1 MLNFFK
7 LNDPNRLIII
17 FLVLLCLRGLLTFQG
32 LSITLFE
39 LKWLLLGQR
48 SAEGFFMY
56 KEIFD
61 YTGPFSVFFY
71 RIIDQIF
78 GKSQHAH
85 HVISTFWL
93 FLNAII
99 FNSFLKKNKNF
110 SENNNLPA
118 LFFVLYAVAIPDF
131 MVLSPQIMSLT
142 FLLMGLSKVL
152 DRIAG
157 ETTDV
162 LFLYTGIHVGIATL
176 FYPPAII
183 YFFIFLISF
192 FLFSSSKL
200 RRIGLYFN
208 GFLIPLVLISCFFYW
223 NDNGSYAW
231 HALVNRGLFGQ
242 EINYL
247 SKIKNYYS
255 FRVPILIGSAA
266 MVITLLSNHFTSF
279 QNKAAQVMLL
289 MVIGASIVIWLDI
302 ETSPV
307 QMLYF
312 VPSLTF
318 FLVHLMLML
327 SKVWIKR
334 LVPLMIVGVLILA
347 PYLNYDQL
355 NTNGMIVKKGIDKS
369 SKMRIML
376 LSDNL
381 SILHGQELASPFL
394 DAQLSKE
401 KIASLDDSVFAQ
413 MLIKV
418 IKQAPPSVIIDDWML
433 IPKIF
438 SAFPE
443 LSKEYRKQKR
453 GYYVRINNN

>member
-7 LNDPNRLIII
+7 INDPNRLIII
-17 FLVLLCLRGLLTFQG
+17 FLVLLFLKGLLAFQG

-56 KEIFD
+56 EEIFD
-61 YTGPFSVFFY
+61 YTGPLSVFSY

-85 HVISTFWL
+85 HIISTFWL

-99 FNSFLKKNKNF
+99 FNGSLKKNKIFN
-110 SENNNLPA
+110 ENNNLPA
-118 LFFVLYAVAIPDF
+118 LFFVLCAVAIPDF
-131 MVLSPQIMSLT
+131 MVLSPQIMSLP
-142 FLLMGLSKVL
+142 FLLIGLSKVL
-152 DRIAG
+152 DRIAN
-157 ETTDV
+157 ETTDI
-162 LFLYTGIHVGIATL
+162 LFLSAGTNVGIATL
-176 FYPPAII
+176 FYPPAIT

-223 NDNGSYAW
+223 NDNGSNAW
-231 HALVNRGLFGQ
+231 RALVNRGLFGQ

-247 SKIKNYYS
+247 NEIKNYYS
-255 FRVPILIGSAA
+255 FRIPIFTGLVA
-266 MVITLLSNHFTSF
+266 MVITLFSSYFTSF
-279 QNKAAQVMLL
+279 QNKTAQMMLL
-289 MVIGASIVIWLDI
+289 MVVGASIVIWLDI

-327 SKVWIKR
+327 SKGWIKR
-334 LVPLMIVGVLILA
+334 LVPLIIVGVLILA
-347 PYLNYDQL
+347 PYLSYDQL
-355 NTNGMIVKKGIDKS
+355 NMGGMMVKKGTDRFT
-369 SKMRIML
+369 KMRIML

-401 KIASLDDSVFAQ
+401 KIASLNDSVSAQ
-413 MLIKV
+413 ILLKI

-438 SAFPE
+438 SALPE
-443 LSKEYRKQKR
+443 LSKEYQKQKH
-453 GYYVRINNN
+453 GYYVRISN

>member
-7 LNDPNRLIII
+7 INDPNRLIII

-32 LSITLFE
+32 LSTTLFE

-61 YTGPFSVFFY
+61 YTGPLSVFFY
-71 RIIDQIF
+71 SVIDQIF

-85 HVISTFWL
+85 HIISTFWL

-99 FNSFLKKNKNF
+99 FNGFLKKNKIF

-118 LFFVLYAVAIPDF
+118 LFFVLCAVAIPDF
-131 MVLSPQIMSLT
+131 MVLSPQIMSLP
-142 FLLMGLSKVL
+142 FLLMGLSKIL
-152 DRIAG
+152 DRIAN

-176 FYPPAII
+176 FYPPAIT

-223 NDNGSYAW
+223 NDNGSNAW

-247 SKIKNYYS
+247 SEIKNYSS
-255 FRVPILIGSAA
+255 FRIPILTGSAA
-266 MVITLLSNHFTSF
+266 MIVTLFSSYFTSF
-279 QNKAAQVMLL
+279 QNKAAKVMLL
-289 MVIGASIVIWLDI
+289 MVVGALIVIWLDI

-327 SKVWIKR
+327 RKGWIKR
-334 LVPLMIVGVLILA
+334 LIPLMVVGVLIVA
-347 PYLNYDQL
+347 PYLSYDQL
-355 NTNGMIVKKGIDKS
+355 NMNGMMVKKGTDKF

-401 KIASLDDSVFAQ
+401 KIATLDDSISAQ
-413 MLIKV
+413 TLLKV
-418 IKQAPPSVIIDDWML
+418 IKQDPPAVIIDDWML
-433 IPKIF
+433 IPEIF
-438 SAFPE
+438 SVLPE
-443 LSKEYRKQKR
+443 LSKEYRKQKD
-453 GYYVRINNN
+453 GYYVRISN